1 MQTKST
7 KRHISMVS
15 LVFLVLFSVLNVW
28 APVIQA
34 AVMKSPVDEINISRT
49 DGTTSEPYQAS
60 DGMKVEVKW
69 SAKEQ
74 IKSGDQFT
82 IDMPKEF
89 RKDLMNLSFP
99 LKDAEGKIVGTC
111 DMKNGLLTCTMGDYV
126 DGKNNIKG
134 SLFVE
139 FYFNLEAYDGVEKIP
154 LEFNVDGQIVNKEV
168 SVSNTTERP
177 KPQPNTDNLLKW
189 GSYNQEDPS
198 IADWL
203 VYVNATGTEMQDLKL
218 TDTLG
223 PGHELITDS
232 VVLEEAVFEDGYVP
246 TNTEP
251 ADLSKIKIN
260 ATKTG
265 FTIEFPDS
273 SKGYILR
280 YKTKITNPAAKPH
293 KNTVKLE
300 GKNIK
305 TEEKVGQVFVS
316 GGGGTGSG
324 DDNPPSIEK
333 NIVDENGKLVENQ
346 QLAQMD
352 QPIQY
357 QVGTHIPNNP
367 PKYTSMVISDDLEDV
382 LEVLE
387 AKVYDQSG
395 QDITS
400 KGTLKIDKQKS
411 EVTFTFGESFDY
423 KSYEDQIINLN
434 IKAKIKAGADLSS
447 YVDKKIPNKAELH
460 FDDKKLTSKEVTVT
474 PPEPPKDGTVAIHKI
489 DAEDPNKELTGAE
502 FEVRNSEDKVV
513 AVLKTGEKG
522 FSAPQ
527 TLAPGTYKIYEKVAP
542 EGYQKLTS
550 PVEVT
555 LQAGETKTIEIK
567 NTMQKGQIELKKI
580 DSENGGKALANA
592 EFDIVKDGVAVEHI
606 ITDKDGKAIS
616 KPLALGKYILKETKA
631 PEGYQLKEKEFEV
644 NVTGDGIFPITV
656 ENAMVDKGNVEI
668 TKVDKESGAVLA
680 GVEFEV
686 QDEKDKVVRK
696 VVTDKDGKAN
706 VSDLSVG
713 KYKLVETK
721 SLPGYKK
728 LTESVSF
735 EIKKGMTTVL
745 SLKVENEQL
754 DKGSLEIT
762 KVDKDSQ
769 KVLEGVVFEVQDE
782 KGKVVKK
789 VTTDKDG
796 KANVSDLSVG
806 KYKLVE
812 TEGLPGYKK
821 LTEPV
826 SFEIKKGMTEVLS
839 LKVENEQLDKGSVE
853 IIKVDKDSQ
862 KALEGVVFE
871 VQDEAGKVIKKV
883 TTDKNG
889 KAKIADLSVGKY
901 KLVEV
906 ESLPDYK
913 KLTEPVS
920 FEIKKGMTEVLSL
933 KVENEMVD
941 TGSVEITKIDKDNK
955 APLAGVTFVVQD
967 EKGNE
972 VKKVTTDKDGKA
984 NVSDLPVGK
993 YELVEVESLPGYK
1006 KLEKPVSFEI
1016 KKGMTKSLTFTVENE
1031 MVDTGNVE
1039 ITKIDKDSKAP
1050 LEGVVFEVRDS
1061 KGKVVT
1067 KVTTDKDGKANVSD
1081 LSIGKYELV
1090 EVETPAGY
1098 KPLEK
1103 PISFEIE
1110 KGRVTAL
1117 QLTVENELV
1126 DTGNVEI
1133 TKVDKENKD
1142 ALADAVFE
1150 IQDEAGQVVA
1160 KITTDKKGHA
1170 QVTNLSVGTYKLVEV
1185 NAPKGYKQ
1193 LVDPITF
1200 QIEKG
1205 MTKSLALTVENEMLD
1220 KGNVEIKKVDKEG
1233 QKALAGVVFE
1243 VQDEAGKVVTEVT
1256 TDKSGKANVSD
1267 LSVGKYKLVEKA
1279 GLSGYKKLTEP
1290 VSFEIKKGM
1299 TKVLSLKVENELL
1312 DKGSVEITKVDKES
1326 GAVLAGVT
1334 FEVQDEKD
1342 KVVTKVTTDKD
1353 GKATI
1358 SDLSV
1363 GKYKLVE
1370 VESLP
1375 GYKKLAKP
1383 VSFEIK
1389 KGMTEVLSIKVENEL
1404 LDKGSVEITK
1414 VDKDSQKALAG
1425 VVFEVQDEQGKV
1437 VTEVT
1442 TDKEG
1447 KAKISD
1453 LSVGKYK
1460 LVEKAGLPG
1469 YKKLTEPV
1477 SFEITKGMT
1486 TVLSMKVENEQ
1497 LDKGSVEIT
1506 KVDKDSQKVLAGVV
1520 FEVQDE
1526 AGKVVT
1532 EVTTDKD
1539 GKAKV
1544 SDLSV
1549 GKYKLV
1555 EKAGLPGY
1563 KKLTEPVSFEIK
1575 KGMTKVLSLKVEN
1588 ELLDKGSVEITKVDK
1603 ESDAVL
1609 AGVTFEVQD
1618 EKDKV
1623 VTQVT
1628 TDKDGK
1634 ATISDLSVGKYK
1646 LVEVES
1652 LPGYKKLEKPVPFE
1666 IKKGMTK
1673 SLAFTVENEMVD
1685 TGNVEITKIDKDS
1698 KAPLEGIVFEV
1709 RDSKGKVV
1717 AKVTTD
1723 KAGKA
1728 NVSDLSIGKYEL
1740 VEVETPAGY
1749 KPLEKPILFEIEKGR
1764 VTALQLTVEN
1774 ELVDTGNVEI
1784 TKVDKENKDALA
1796 DAVFEIQDEA
1806 GQVVAKITTDK
1817 KGHAQVTNLS
1827 VGTYK
1832 LVEVKAPKG
1841 YKQLV
1846 DPITFQIEKGM
1857 TKSLALT
1864 VENEMLDKGN
1874 VEITKV
1880 DKESQKALAGVVFEV
1895 QDEQGKVV
1903 TEVTTDKEGK
1913 ATISDLSVGKYKLV
1927 EKESLPGYKKLA
1939 EPVSFEIKKGMT
1951 KVLSLKVENELVDKG
1966 SVEITKVDKESGVVL
1981 AGVTFEVQDEK
1992 GKVVTEVKTDKDGKA
2007 KIADLS
2013 VGKYKLVEKESLPGY
2028 KKLTEPVSFEIKK
2041 GMTEVLSMKVENEQ
2055 LDKGS
2060 VEITKVDKDSQK
2072 VLEGVVFE
2080 VQDEQGKVVTEVK
2093 TDKEGKAKVSDL
2105 SVGKYK
2111 LVEKAGL
2118 PGYKKLTEPVSFEI
2132 KKGMTEVLSLKIE
2145 NEMIDTGNVEITKID
2160 KDNKAPLAGVVF
2172 EVQDETGKV
2181 VTKVTTDKEG
2191 KANVSDLSVGKYK
2204 IVEVESLPGYKKL
2217 EKPVPFEITKGMT
2230 KSLAFTVENEMVDT
2244 GNVEITKIDKDS
2256 KAPLEGVV
2264 FEVRD
2269 SKGKVVTKVKT
2280 DKDGKVNVSDLSI
2293 GKYELVEVETPAGYK
2308 PLEKPISFEIE
2319 KGRVT
2324 ALQLTVENEL
2334 VDTGNVEITKVDKE
2348 NKDALADAVFEIQDK
2363 AGQVI
2368 AKITTDKKG
2377 HAQVTNLS
2385 VGTYKLVEVKAPK
2398 GYKQLVNPITFQV
2411 EKGMTKSLALTVENE
2426 MIDTGSVEITKVDR
2440 DSQKALEGVV
2450 FEVQDEQGKVVTEV
2464 TTDKEGK
2471 VKVSDLS
2478 VGSYKLVE
2486 VESLPGYKKLTE
2498 PVSFEIKKGM
2508 TEVLSLKVENELV
2521 DKGSVEITKMAAE
2534 SKNILSGAVFEVH
2547 DEKGKIVVRVT
2558 TDKDGKAKV
2567 SDLSVGNYTLVE
2579 VEAPKGYE
2587 KLTNPIPFE
2596 ITKGMISSV
2605 QLEVLNKLSHLAP
2618 PGPEKPETTGPEKP
2632 ETTDPEKPETTD
2644 PENPGTTDPEKPG
2657 TTNPEKP
2664 GTTNPEKPGT
2674 TNPEKPGT
2682 TNPEKPGTTDPEK
2695 PEKELPKTGQK
2706 MPVEP
2711 YMGALL
2717 VMMSFGLLALGRKK
2731 QR

>member
-1 MQTKST
+1 MQMKST

-69 SAKEQ
+69 SAKEK

-89 RKDLMNLSFP
+89 RKDLMNMSFP
-99 LKDAEGKIVGTC
+99 LKDAEGKTVGTC
-111 DMKNGLLTCTMGDYV
+111 EMKKGLLTCTMGDYV
-126 DGKNNIKG
+126 EGKNNIKG

-139 FYFNLEAYDGVEKIP
+139 FYFGLEAYDGVKEIP

-168 SVSNTTERP
+168 SVNNTTERP
-177 KPQPNTDNLLKW
+177 KPQPNTENLLKW
-189 GSYNQEDPS
+189 GSYNQENPS

-232 VVLEEAVFEDGYVP
+232 VVLEEAVFEDGYAP
-246 TNTEP
+246 TNIKP
-251 ADLSKIKIN
+251 ADLSNIKIN

-280 YKTKITNPAAKPH
+280 YKTKVTNPAAKPH

-316 GGGGTGSG
+316 GGGGSGSG
-324 DDNPPSIEK
+324 DNNPPSIEK
-333 NIVDENGKLVENQ
+333 NIVDENGKLVENE
-346 QLAQMD
+346 QLTQMD
-352 QPIQY
+352 QVIQY
-357 QVGTHIPNNP
+357 QVGTHIPNDP

-387 AKVYDQSG
+387 AKVYDQNG

-400 KGTLKIDKQKS
+400 KGTLNIDKQRS

-423 KSYEDQIINLN
+423 KSYEDQIINLS
-434 IKAKIKAGADLSS
+434 IKAKIKNNADLSS

-460 FDDKKLTSKEVTVT
+460 FDDKTLTSKEVTIT
-474 PPEPPKDGTVAIHKI
+474 PPEAPKDGTVSIHKI
-489 DAEDPNKELTGAE
+489 DAENPNKGLKGAE
-502 FEVRNSEDKVV
+502 FEVRNSANEVV
-513 AVLKTGEKG
+513 AKLKTDEKG
-522 FSAPQ
+522 FSVPQ
-527 TLAPGTYKIYEKVAP
+527 TLAPGTYKVYETVAP

-567 NTMQKGQIELKKI
+567 NTMQKGQIEVKKI
-580 DSENGGKALANA
+580 DSENGEKPLANA
-592 EFDIVKDGVAVEHI
+592 EFDIVKDSVVVEHI
-606 ITDKDGKAIS
+606 VTDKDGKAIS
-616 KPLALGKYILKETKA
+616 KPLAPGKYILKETKA
-631 PEGYQLKEKEFEV
+631 PEGYQLKETEFEV
-644 NVTGDGIFPITV
+644 NVTGDGIFPIQV

-668 TKVDKESGAVLA
+668 TKVDKENGAVLA

-686 QDEKDKVVRK
+686 QDEKDGVVRK

-728 LTESVSF
+728 LTEPVPFEIKKGMTKALAIKVENEQLDKGSVEITKIDKDSQKVLEGVVFEVQDEQGKVVTEVKTDKDGKAKISDLSVGKYKLVETKSLPGYKKLTDSVSF
-735 EIKKGMTTVL
+735 EITKGMTTVL

-754 DKGSLEIT
+754 DKGSVEIT
-762 KVDKDSQ
+762 KVDKDN
-769 KVLEGVVFEVQDE
+769 KKALKGVVFEVQDE
-782 KGKVVKK
+782 AGTVVKEVK
-789 VTTDKDG
+789 TDKDG
-796 KANVSDLSVG
+796 KAKISDLSVG

-812 TEGLPGYKK
+812 KESLPGYKK
-821 LTEPV
+821 LTDPV
-826 SFEIKKGMTEVLS
+826 LFEIKKGMTEVLS
-839 LKVENEQLDKGSVE
+839 LK
-853 IIKVDKDSQ
+853 I
-862 KALEGVVFE
+862 
-871 VQDEAGKVIKKV
+871 
-883 TTDKNG
+883 
-889 KAKIADLSVGKY
+889 
-901 KLVEV
+901 
-906 ESLPDYK
+906 
-913 KLTEPVS
+913 
-920 FEIKKGMTEVLSL
+920 
-933 KVENEMVD
+933 ENEMVD
-941 TGSVEITKIDKDNK
+941 TGNVEITKIDKDNK
-955 APLAGVTFVVQD
+955 APLAGVTFIVQD

-972 VKKVTTDKDGKA
+972 VTKVTTDKDGKA

-1016 KKGMTKSLTFTVENE
+1016 KKGMTEVLSLKVENE

-1050 LEGVVFEVRDS
+1050 LENVVFEVRDS
-1061 KGKVVT
+1061 KGKVVA
-1067 KVTTDKDGKANVSD
+1067 KVTTDKEGKANVSD
-1081 LSIGKYELV
+1081 LPIGKYELV

-1117 QLTVENELV
+1117 KLTVENELV

-1150 IQDEAGQVVA
+1150 IQDAAGQVVA
-1160 KITTDKKGHA
+1160 KITTDKKGQA

-1185 NAPKGYKQ
+1185 KAPKGYKQ

-1220 KGNVEIKKVDKEG
+1220 KGNVEITKVDKDS
-1233 QKALAGVVFE
+1233 QKVLEGVVFE
-1243 VQDEAGKVVTEVT
+1243 VQDDKGKVVTEVT
-1256 TDKSGKANVSD
+1256 TDKEGKATISD
-1267 LSVGKYKLVEKA
+1267 LSVGKYKLVEKES
-1279 GLSGYKKLTEP
+1279 LPGYKKLTEP

-1342 KVVTKVTTDKD
+1342 KVVTKVKTDKE

-1389 KGMTEVLSIKVENEL
+1389 KGMTEVLSL
-1404 LDKGSVEITK
+1404 
-1414 VDKDSQKALAG
+1414 
-1425 VVFEVQDEQGKV
+1425 
-1437 VTEVT
+1437 
-1442 TDKEG
+1442 
-1447 KAKISD
+1447 
-1453 LSVGKYK
+1453 
-1460 LVEKAGLPG
+1460 
-1469 YKKLTEPV
+1469 
-1477 SFEITKGMT
+1477 
-1486 TVLSMKVENEQ
+1486 KVENEQ

-1506 KVDKDSQKVLAGVV
+1506 KVDKDSQKALEGVT

-1526 AGKVVT
+1526 KGKVVT
-1532 EVTTDKD
+1532 KVKTDKE
-1539 GKAKV
+1539 GKAKI

-1549 GKYKLV
+1549 GNYKLV
-1555 EKAGLPGY
+1555 EVESLPGY

-1575 KGMTKVLSLKVEN
+1575 KGMTEVLSLKVEN
-1588 ELLDKGSVEITKVDK
+1588 ELVDKGSVEITKVDK
-1603 ESDAVL
+1603 DSQKVL
-1609 AGVTFEVQD
+1609 EGVVFEVQD
-1618 EKDKV
+1618 EQGKV
-1623 VTQVT
+1623 VTEVK
-1628 TDKDGK
+1628 TDKNGK
-1634 ATISDLSVGKYK
+1634 AKISDLSVGKYK
-1646 LVEVES
+1646 LVEKESLPGYKKLTEPVSFEIKKGMTEVLSLKIENEMVDTGNVEITKIDKDNKAPLAGVVFEVQDDKGKVVTKVTTDKAGKATVSDLSVGKYKLVEVDS

-1673 SLAFTVENEMVD
+1673 SLTFTVENEMVD

-1698 KAPLEGIVFEV
+1698 KAPLENVVFEV

-1723 KAGKA
+1723 KEGKA
-1728 NVSDLSIGKYEL
+1728 NVSNLSIGKYEL

-1749 KPLEKPILFEIEKGR
+1749 KPLEKPVSFGIEKGR

-1774 ELVDTGNVEI
+1774 ELVDVGNIEI

-1796 DAVFEIQDEA
+1796 DAVFEIQDAA

-1817 KGHAQVTNLS
+1817 KGQAQVTNLS

-1874 VEITKV
+1874 VEV
-1880 DKESQKALAGVVFEV
+1880 
-1895 QDEQGKVV
+1895 
-1903 TEVTTDKEGK
+1903 
-1913 ATISDLSVGKYKLV
+1913 
-1927 EKESLPGYKKLA
+1927 
-1939 EPVSFEIKKGMT
+1939 
-1951 KVLSLKVENELVDKG
+1951 
-1966 SVEITKVDKESGVVL
+1966 
-1981 AGVTFEVQDEK
+1981 
-1992 GKVVTEVKTDKDGKA
+1992 
-2007 KIADLS
+2007 
-2013 VGKYKLVEKESLPGY
+2013 
-2028 KKLTEPVSFEIKK
+2028 
-2041 GMTEVLSMKVENEQ
+2041 
-2055 LDKGS
+2055 
-2060 VEITKVDKDSQK
+2060 TKVDKDSQK

-2080 VQDEQGKVVTEVK
+2080 VQDEQGKVVTEV
-2093 TDKEGKAKVSDL
+2093 
-2105 SVGKYK
+2105 
-2111 LVEKAGL
+2111 
-2118 PGYKKLTEPVSFEI
+2118 
-2132 KKGMTEVLSLKIE
+2132 
-2145 NEMIDTGNVEITKID
+2145 
-2160 KDNKAPLAGVVF
+2160 
-2172 EVQDETGKV
+2172 
-2181 VTKVTTDKEG
+2181 TTDKEG

-2204 IVEVESLPGYKKL
+2204 
-2217 EKPVPFEITKGMT
+2217 
-2230 KSLAFTVENEMVDT
+2230 
-2244 GNVEITKIDKDS
+2244 
-2256 KAPLEGVV
+2256 
-2264 FEVRD
+2264 
-2269 SKGKVVTKVKT
+2269 
-2280 DKDGKVNVSDLSI
+2280 
-2293 GKYELVEVETPAGYK
+2293 LVE
-2308 PLEKPISFEIE
+2308 
-2319 KGRVT
+2319 
-2324 ALQLTVENEL
+2324 
-2334 VDTGNVEITKVDKE
+2334 TK
-2348 NKDALADAVFEIQDK
+2348 
-2363 AGQVI
+2363 
-2368 AKITTDKKG
+2368 
-2377 HAQVTNLS
+2377 
-2385 VGTYKLVEVKAPK
+2385 
-2398 GYKQLVNPITFQV
+2398 
-2411 EKGMTKSLALTVENE
+2411 
-2426 MIDTGSVEITKVDR
+2426 
-2440 DSQKALEGVV
+2440 
-2450 FEVQDEQGKVVTEV
+2450 
-2464 TTDKEGK
+2464 
-2471 VKVSDLS
+2471 
-2478 VGSYKLVE
+2478 
-2486 VESLPGYKKLTE
+2486 SLPGYKKLTE

-2508 TEVLSLKVENELV
+2508 TKVLSLKVENEQL

-2534 SKNILSGAVFEVH
+2534 SKEVLSGAVFEVH
-2547 DEKGKIVVRVT
+2547 DEKGKVVVKVT
-2558 TDKDGKAKV
+2558 TDKDGKAKIA
-2567 SDLSVGNYTLVE
+2567 DLSVGNYTLVE

-2596 ITKGMISSV
+2596 ITNGMINAV
-2605 QLEVLNKLSHLAP
+2605 QLEVLNKLNHLAP
-2618 PGPEKPETTGPEKP
+2618 PGPETP
-2632 ETTDPEKPETTD
+2632 
-2644 PENPGTTDPEKPG
+2644 DPEKPG
-2657 TTNPEKP
+2657 TPDPEKPGTPNPEKP
-2664 GTTNPEKPGT
+2664 GTPDPEKPGTPNPEKPGT
-2674 TNPEKPGT
+2674 PDPEKPGTPNPEKPGT
-2682 TNPEKPGTTDPEK
+2682 PNPEKPGTPNPEKPGTPDPEKPGTPDPEKPGTPNSEK

-2717 VMMSFGLLALGRKK
+2717 VMMSFGLFVLGRKQ

>member
-1 MQTKST
+1 MQMKST

-34 AVMKSPVDEINISRT
+34 AVIKNPVDEINISRT

-69 SAKEQ
+69 SAKEK

-89 RKDLMNLSFP
+89 RKDLMNMSFP
-99 LKDAEGKIVGTC
+99 LKDAEGKTVGTC
-111 DMKNGLLTCTMGDYV
+111 EMKKGLLTCTMGDYV
-126 DGKNNIKG
+126 EGKNNVKG

-139 FYFNLEAYDGVEKIP
+139 FYFGLEAYDGVKEIP

-168 SVSNTTERP
+168 SVNNTTERP
-177 KPQPNTDNLLKW
+177 KPHPNTDNLLKW

-232 VVLEEAVFEDGYVP
+232 LVLEEAVFEDGYAP
-246 TNTEP
+246 TNIKP
-251 ADLSKIKIN
+251 ADLSKIKIK

-305 TEEKVGQVFVS
+305 TEEKVGEVFVS

-324 DDNPPSIEK
+324 DDHPPSIEK
-333 NIVDENGKLVENQ
+333 NIVDESGKLVENQ

-357 QVGTHIPNNP
+357 QVGTHIPNDP

-387 AKVYDQSG
+387 AKVYDQNG

-423 KSYEDQIINLN
+423 KSYEDQIINLS
-434 IKAKIKAGADLSS
+434 IKAKIKANADLSS

-460 FDDKKLTSKEVTVT
+460 FDDNNLTSNEVTVT

-489 DAEDPNKELTGAE
+489 DAEDPTKGLTGAE
-502 FEVRNSEDKVV
+502 FEVRDSEDKVV

-527 TLAPGTYKIYEKVAP
+527 TLAPGMYKVYEKVAP
-542 EGYQKLTS
+542 GGYQKLTS

-555 LQAGETKTIEIK
+555 LQAGETKAIEIK
-567 NTMQKGQIELKKI
+567 NTLQKGQIELKKI
-580 DSENGGKALANA
+580 DSENGEKPLANA
-592 EFDIVKDGVAVEHI
+592 EFDIVKDGVVVEHI

-616 KPLALGKYILKETKA
+616 KPLAPGKYILKETKA
-631 PEGYQLKEKEFEV
+631 PEGYQLKETEFEV

-656 ENAMVDKGNVEI
+656 ENAMTDKGNVEI
-668 TKVDKESGAVLA
+668 TKVDKENGSVLA

-686 QDEKDKVVRK
+686 QDEKGEVVRK
-696 VVTDKDGKAN
+696 VTTDKEGKAN

-728 LTESVSF
+728 LTEPVSF
-735 EIKKGMTTVL
+735 EITKGMTKVL

-754 DKGSLEIT
+754 ENGSVEIT

-769 KVLEGVVFEVQDE
+769 KALKGVVFEVRDE
-782 KGKVVKK
+782 KDKVVKE
-789 VTTDKDG
+789 VTTDKEG

-812 TEGLPGYKK
+812 TKSLPGYKK

-826 SFEIKKGMTEVLS
+826 SFEITKGMTKVLL

-853 IIKVDKDSQ
+853 ITKVDKDSQ
-862 KALEGVVFE
+862 KALKGVVFE
-871 VQDEAGKVIKKV
+871 VRDEKDKVVKEV
-883 TTDKNG
+883 TTDKDG
-889 KAKIADLSVGKY
+889 KATIDDLSVGKY
-901 KLVEV
+901 KLVEK
-906 ESLPDYK
+906 ESLPGYK
-913 KLTEPVS
+913 KLIEPVS
-920 FEIKKGMTEVLSL
+920 FEITKGMTEVLSL
-933 KVENEMVD
+933 KIENEMVD
-941 TGSVEITKIDKDNK
+941 TGNVEITKIDKDNK

-984 NVSDLPVGK
+984 NVSDLSVGK

-1016 KKGMTKSLTFTVENE
+1016 KKGMTEVLSLKVENE

-1050 LEGVVFEVRDS
+1050 LENVVFEVRDL
-1061 KGKVVT
+1061 KGKVVA
-1067 KVTTDKDGKANVSD
+1067 KVTTDKEGKANVSD

-1090 EVETPAGY
+1090 EVGTPAGY

-1103 PISFEIE
+1103 PILFEIE

-1117 QLTVENELV
+1117 KLTVENELV

-1142 ALADAVFE
+1142 ALADAVFD

-1160 KITTDKKGHA
+1160 KITTDKKGQA
-1170 QVTNLSVGTYKLVEV
+1170 KVTNLSVGTYKLVEV
-1185 NAPKGYKQ
+1185 KAPKGYKQ

-1220 KGNVEIKKVDKEG
+1220 KGN
-1233 QKALAGVVFE
+1233 
-1243 VQDEAGKVVTEVT
+1243 
-1256 TDKSGKANVSD
+1256 
-1267 LSVGKYKLVEKA
+1267 
-1279 GLSGYKKLTEP
+1279 
-1290 VSFEIKKGM
+1290 
-1299 TKVLSLKVENELL
+1299 
-1312 DKGSVEITKVDKES
+1312 
-1326 GAVLAGVT
+1326 
-1334 FEVQDEKD
+1334 
-1342 KVVTKVTTDKD
+1342 
-1353 GKATI
+1353 
-1358 SDLSV
+1358 
-1363 GKYKLVE
+1363 
-1370 VESLP
+1370 
-1375 GYKKLAKP
+1375 
-1383 VSFEIK
+1383 
-1389 KGMTEVLSIKVENEL
+1389 
-1404 LDKGSVEITK
+1404 VEITK

-1460 LVEKAGLPG
+1460 LVEK
-1469 YKKLTEPV
+1469 E
-1477 SFEITKGMT
+1477 S
-1486 TVLSMKVENEQ
+1486 
-1497 LDKGSVEIT
+1497 
-1506 KVDKDSQKVLAGVV
+1506 
-1520 FEVQDE
+1520 
-1526 AGKVVT
+1526 
-1532 EVTTDKD
+1532 
-1539 GKAKV
+1539 
-1544 SDLSV
+1544 
-1549 GKYKLV
+1549 
-1555 EKAGLPGY
+1555 LPGY

-1603 ESDAVL
+1603 ESGALL

-1618 EKDKV
+1618 EKGKV
-1623 VTQVT
+1623 VTKVT
-1628 TDKDGK
+1628 TDKEGKAKIADLSVGKYKLVEVESLPGYKKLAKPVSFEIKKGLTEVLSLKVENELVDKGSVEITKVDKDSQKVLEGVVFEIQDEAGKVVTKVTTDKEGKAKISDLSVGNYKLVEAESLPGYKKLTEPVSFEIKKGMTEVLSLKVENELVDKGSVEITKVDKDSQKVLAGVVFEVQDEKGKVVTEVKTDKNGKAKISDLSVGKYKLVEKESLPGYKQLTEPVSFEIKKGMTEVLLLKIENEMVDKGSVEITKVDKDSQKVLAGVVFEVQDDKGKVVTKVTTDKAGK
-1634 ATISDLSVGKYK
+1634 ATVADLSVGKYK

-1666 IKKGMTK
+1666 ITKGMTK

-1685 TGNVEITKIDKDS
+1685 TGNIEITKIDKDS
-1698 KAPLEGIVFEV
+1698 KAPLENVVFEV

-1723 KAGKA
+1723 KEGKA

-1749 KPLEKPILFEIEKGR
+1749 KPLEKPISFEIEKGR

-1774 ELVDTGNVEI
+1774 ELVDVGNVEI
-1784 TKVDKENKDALA
+1784 TKVDKETKDALA
-1796 DAVFEIQDEA
+1796 DAVFEIQDAA

-1874 VEITKV
+1874 VEV
-1880 DKESQKALAGVVFEV
+1880 
-1895 QDEQGKVV
+1895 
-1903 TEVTTDKEGK
+1903 
-1913 ATISDLSVGKYKLV
+1913 
-1927 EKESLPGYKKLA
+1927 
-1939 EPVSFEIKKGMT
+1939 
-1951 KVLSLKVENELVDKG
+1951 
-1966 SVEITKVDKESGVVL
+1966 
-1981 AGVTFEVQDEK
+1981 
-1992 GKVVTEVKTDKDGKA
+1992 
-2007 KIADLS
+2007 
-2013 VGKYKLVEKESLPGY
+2013 
-2028 KKLTEPVSFEIKK
+2028 
-2041 GMTEVLSMKVENEQ
+2041 
-2055 LDKGS
+2055 
-2060 VEITKVDKDSQK
+2060 TKVDKDSQK

-2080 VQDEQGKVVTEVK
+2080 VQDEQGKVVTKVT

-2111 LVEKAGL
+2111 LVE
-2118 PGYKKLTEPVSFEI
+2118 T
-2132 KKGMTEVLSLKIE
+2132 
-2145 NEMIDTGNVEITKID
+2145 
-2160 KDNKAPLAGVVF
+2160 
-2172 EVQDETGKV
+2172 
-2181 VTKVTTDKEG
+2181 
-2191 KANVSDLSVGKYK
+2191 
-2204 IVEVESLPGYKKL
+2204 
-2217 EKPVPFEITKGMT
+2217 
-2230 KSLAFTVENEMVDT
+2230 
-2244 GNVEITKIDKDS
+2244 
-2256 KAPLEGVV
+2256 
-2264 FEVRD
+2264 
-2269 SKGKVVTKVKT
+2269 
-2280 DKDGKVNVSDLSI
+2280 
-2293 GKYELVEVETPAGYK
+2293 
-2308 PLEKPISFEIE
+2308 
-2319 KGRVT
+2319 
-2324 ALQLTVENEL
+2324 
-2334 VDTGNVEITKVDKE
+2334 
-2348 NKDALADAVFEIQDK
+2348 
-2363 AGQVI
+2363 
-2368 AKITTDKKG
+2368 
-2377 HAQVTNLS
+2377 
-2385 VGTYKLVEVKAPK
+2385 
-2398 GYKQLVNPITFQV
+2398 
-2411 EKGMTKSLALTVENE
+2411 
-2426 MIDTGSVEITKVDR
+2426 
-2440 DSQKALEGVV
+2440 
-2450 FEVQDEQGKVVTEV
+2450 
-2464 TTDKEGK
+2464 
-2471 VKVSDLS
+2471 
-2478 VGSYKLVE
+2478 
-2486 VESLPGYKKLTE
+2486 ESLPGYKKLTE
-2498 PVSFEIKKGM
+2498 PVSFEIKKGL
-2508 TEVLSLKVENELV
+2508 TEVLLLKVENEQL

-2534 SKNILSGAVFEVH
+2534 SKNVLSGAVFEVH
-2547 DEKGKIVVRVT
+2547 DEKGKVVTKVT
-2558 TDKDGKAKV
+2558 TDKEGKAKV
-2567 SDLSVGNYTLVE
+2567 SDLSVGHYTLVE

-2596 ITKGMISSV
+2596 ITKGMISPV
-2605 QLEVLNKLSHLAP
+2605 QLEVLNKLTSLAP
-2618 PGPEKPETTGPEKP
+2618 PGPEKP

-2644 PENPGTTDPEKPG
+2644 PEKPETTDPEKPE
-2657 TTNPEKP
+2657 TTDPEKP
-2664 GTTNPEKPGT
+2664 ETTDPEKPET
-2674 TNPEKPGT
+2674 TDPEKPET
-2682 TNPEKPGTTDPEK
+2682 TDPEKPETTDPEKPETTDPEK

-2717 VMMSFGLLALGRKK
+2717 IMMSFGLLVLGRKQ

>member
-1 MQTKST
+1 MQMKST

-69 SAKEQ
+69 SAKEK

-89 RKDLMNLSFP
+89 RKDLMNMSFP
-99 LKDAEGKIVGTC
+99 LKDAEGKTVGTC
-111 DMKNGLLTCTMGDYV
+111 EMKKGLLTCTMGDYV
-126 DGKNNIKG
+126 EGKNNIKG

-139 FYFNLEAYDGVEKIP
+139 FYFGLEAYDGVKEIP

-168 SVSNTTERP
+168 SVNNTTERP
-177 KPQPNTDNLLKW
+177 KPQPNTENLLKW

-232 VVLEEAVFEDGYVP
+232 VVLEEAVFEDGYAP
-246 TNTEP
+246 TNIKP
-251 ADLSKIKIN
+251 ADLSNIKIN

-280 YKTKITNPAAKPH
+280 YKTKVTNPAAKPH

-316 GGGGTGSG
+316 GGGGSGSG

-333 NIVDENGKLVENQ
+333 NIVDEIGKSVEHQ
-346 QLAQMD
+346 QLTQMD

-357 QVGTHIPNNP
+357 QVGTHIPKDP

-387 AKVYDQSG
+387 AKVYDQNG

-423 KSYEDQIINLN
+423 KSYEDQIINLS
-434 IKAKIKAGADLSS
+434 IKAKIKNNADLSS

-460 FDDKKLTSKEVTVT
+460 FDDKTLTSKEVTIT
-474 PPEPPKDGTVAIHKI
+474 PPEAPKDGTVSIHKI
-489 DAEDPNKELTGAE
+489 DAEDSNKGLKGAE
-502 FEVRNSEDKVV
+502 FEVRNSANEVV
-513 AVLKTGEKG
+513 AKLKTDEKG
-522 FSAPQ
+522 FSVPQ
-527 TLAPGTYKIYEKVAP
+527 TLAPGTYKVYETVAP

-567 NTMQKGQIELKKI
+567 NTMQKGQIEVKKI
-580 DSENGGKALANA
+580 DSENGEKPLANA
-592 EFDIVKDGVAVEHI
+592 EFDIVKDGVVVEHI
-606 ITDKDGKAIS
+606 VTDKDGKAIS
-616 KPLALGKYILKETKA
+616 KPLAPGKYILKETKA
-631 PEGYQLKEKEFEV
+631 PEGYQLKETEFEV
-644 NVTGDGIFPITV
+644 NVTGDGIFPIQV
-656 ENAMVDKGNVEI
+656 ENAMVDKGNIEI
-668 TKVDKESGAVLA
+668 TKVDKENGAVLA

-686 QDEKDKVVRK
+686 QDEKDGVVRK

-728 LTESVSF
+728 LTEPVPFEIKKGMTKALAIKVENEQLDKGSVEITKIDKDSQKVLEGVVFEVQDEQGKVVTEVKTDKDGKAKISDLLVGKYKLVETKSLPGYKKLTDSVSF
-735 EIKKGMTTVL
+735 EITKGMTTVL

-754 DKGSLEIT
+754 DKGSVEIT
-762 KVDKDSQ
+762 KVDKDN
-769 KVLEGVVFEVQDE
+769 KKALKGVVFEVQDE
-782 KGKVVKK
+782 AGTVVKEVK
-789 VTTDKDG
+789 TDKNG
-796 KANVSDLSVG
+796 KAKISDLSVG

-812 TEGLPGYKK
+812 KESLPGYKK
-821 LTEPV
+821 LTDPV

-839 LKVENEQLDKGSVE
+839 LK
-853 IIKVDKDSQ
+853 I
-862 KALEGVVFE
+862 
-871 VQDEAGKVIKKV
+871 
-883 TTDKNG
+883 
-889 KAKIADLSVGKY
+889 
-901 KLVEV
+901 
-906 ESLPDYK
+906 
-913 KLTEPVS
+913 
-920 FEIKKGMTEVLSL
+920 
-933 KVENEMVD
+933 ENEMVD
-941 TGSVEITKIDKDNK
+941 TGNIEITKIDKDNK
-955 APLAGVTFVVQD
+955 APLAGVTFIVQD

-972 VKKVTTDKDGKA
+972 VTKVTTDKDGKA

-1016 KKGMTKSLTFTVENE
+1016 KKGMTEVLSLKVENE

-1050 LEGVVFEVRDS
+1050 LENVVFEVRDS
-1061 KGKVVT
+1061 KGKVVA
-1067 KVTTDKDGKANVSD
+1067 KVTTDKEGKANVSD
-1081 LSIGKYELV
+1081 LPIGKYELV

-1117 QLTVENELV
+1117 KLTVENELV

-1150 IQDEAGQVVA
+1150 IQDAAGQVVA
-1160 KITTDKKGHA
+1160 KITTDKKG
-1170 QVTNLSVGTYKLVEV
+1170 Q
-1185 NAPKGYKQ
+1185 
-1193 LVDPITF
+1193 
-1200 QIEKG
+1200 
-1205 MTKSLALTVENEMLD
+1205 
-1220 KGNVEIKKVDKEG
+1220 
-1233 QKALAGVVFE
+1233 
-1243 VQDEAGKVVTEVT
+1243 
-1256 TDKSGKANVSD
+1256 
-1267 LSVGKYKLVEKA
+1267 
-1279 GLSGYKKLTEP
+1279 
-1290 VSFEIKKGM
+1290 
-1299 TKVLSLKVENELL
+1299 
-1312 DKGSVEITKVDKES
+1312 
-1326 GAVLAGVT
+1326 
-1334 FEVQDEKD
+1334 
-1342 KVVTKVTTDKD
+1342 
-1353 GKATI
+1353 
-1358 SDLSV
+1358 
-1363 GKYKLVE
+1363 
-1370 VESLP
+1370 
-1375 GYKKLAKP
+1375 
-1383 VSFEIK
+1383 
-1389 KGMTEVLSIKVENEL
+1389 
-1404 LDKGSVEITK
+1404 
-1414 VDKDSQKALAG
+1414 
-1425 VVFEVQDEQGKV
+1425 
-1437 VTEVT
+1437 
-1442 TDKEG
+1442 
-1447 KAKISD
+1447 
-1453 LSVGKYK
+1453 
-1460 LVEKAGLPG
+1460 
-1469 YKKLTEPV
+1469 
-1477 SFEITKGMT
+1477 
-1486 TVLSMKVENEQ
+1486 
-1497 LDKGSVEIT
+1497 
-1506 KVDKDSQKVLAGVV
+1506 
-1520 FEVQDE
+1520 
-1526 AGKVVT
+1526 
-1532 EVTTDKD
+1532 
-1539 GKAKV
+1539 
-1544 SDLSV
+1544 
-1549 GKYKLV
+1549 
-1555 EKAGLPGY
+1555 
-1563 KKLTEPVSFEIK
+1563 
-1575 KGMTKVLSLKVEN
+1575 
-1588 ELLDKGSVEITKVDK
+1588 
-1603 ESDAVL
+1603 
-1609 AGVTFEVQD
+1609 
-1618 EKDKV
+1618 
-1623 VTQVT
+1623 
-1628 TDKDGK
+1628 
-1634 ATISDLSVGKYK
+1634 
-1646 LVEVES
+1646 
-1652 LPGYKKLEKPVPFE
+1652 
-1666 IKKGMTK
+1666 
-1673 SLAFTVENEMVD
+1673 
-1685 TGNVEITKIDKDS
+1685 
-1698 KAPLEGIVFEV
+1698 
-1709 RDSKGKVV
+1709 
-1717 AKVTTD
+1717 
-1723 KAGKA
+1723 
-1728 NVSDLSIGKYEL
+1728 
-1740 VEVETPAGY
+1740 
-1749 KPLEKPILFEIEKGR
+1749 
-1764 VTALQLTVEN
+1764 
-1774 ELVDTGNVEI
+1774 
-1784 TKVDKENKDALA
+1784 
-1796 DAVFEIQDEA
+1796 
-1806 GQVVAKITTDK
+1806 
-1817 KGHAQVTNLS
+1817 AQVTNLS

-1880 DKESQKALAGVVFEV
+1880 DKDSQKVLEGVVFEV
-1895 QDEQGKVV
+1895 QDDKGKVV

-1913 ATISDLSVGKYKLV
+1913 ANVSELSVGKYKLV
-1927 EKESLPGYKKLA
+1927 ETKSLPGYKKLT

-1951 KVLSLKVENELVDKG
+1951 KVLSLKVENEQLDKG
-1966 SVEITKVDKESGVVL
+1966 SVEITKVDKESGAVL

-1992 GKVVTEVKTDKDGKA
+1992 DKVVTKVKTDKEGKATIFDLSVGKYKLVEVESLPGYKKLAKPVSFEIKKGMTEVLSLKVENEQLDKGSVEITKVDKDSQKTLAGVVFEVQDENGKVVTEVKTDKKGKA
-2007 KIADLS
+2007 KISDLS

-2041 GMTEVLSMKVENEQ
+2041 GMTEVLSLKVENEQLDKGSVEITKVDKDSQKVLEDVVFEVQDEQGKVVTEVTTDKKGKAKISDLSVGKYKLVEKESLPGYKKLTEPVSFEIKKGMTEVLSLKVENEQ

-2080 VQDEQGKVVTEVK
+2080 VQDEQSKVVTEVK
-2093 TDKEGKAKVSDL
+2093 TDKNGTAKISDL

-2111 LVEKAGL
+2111 LVEKESL

-2145 NEMIDTGNVEITKID
+2145 NEMVDTGNVEITKID

-2172 EVQDETGKV
+2172 EVQDEKGKV

-2191 KANVSDLSVGKYK
+2191 KATVADLSVGKYK
-2204 IVEVESLPGYKKL
+2204 LVEVESLPGYKKL

-2256 KAPLEGVV
+2256 KAPLENVV

-2269 SKGKVVTKVKT
+2269 SKGKVVAKVTT
-2280 DKDGKVNVSDLSI
+2280 DKEGKANVSDLSI

-2308 PLEKPISFEIE
+2308 PLEKPVSFEIE

-2334 VDTGNVEITKVDKE
+2334 VDVGNIEITKVDKE
-2348 NKDALADAVFEIQDK
+2348 NKDALADAVFEIQDA
-2363 AGQVI
+2363 AGQVV

-2377 HAQVTNLS
+2377 QAQVTNLS

-2398 GYKQLVNPITFQV
+2398 GYKQLVDPITFQI

-2426 MIDTGSVEITKVDR
+2426 MLDKGNVEVTKVDK
-2440 DSQKALEGVV
+2440 DSQKLLEGVV
-2450 FEVQDEQGKVVTEV
+2450 FEVQDDKGKVVTEV

-2471 VKVSDLS
+2471 ANVSELS
-2478 VGSYKLVE
+2478 VGKYKLVE
-2486 VESLPGYKKLTE
+2486 TKSLPGYKKLTE

-2508 TEVLSLKVENELV
+2508 TKVLSLKVENEQL

-2534 SKNILSGAVFEVH
+2534 SKEVLSGAVFEVH
-2547 DEKGKIVVRVT
+2547 DEKGKVVVKVT
-2558 TDKDGKAKV
+2558 TDKDGKAKIA
-2567 SDLSVGNYTLVE
+2567 DLSVGNYTLVE

-2596 ITKGMISSV
+2596 ITNGMINAV
-2605 QLEVLNKLSHLAP
+2605 QLEVLNKLNHLAP
-2618 PGPEKPETTGPEKP
+2618 PGPETP
-2632 ETTDPEKPETTD
+2632 
-2644 PENPGTTDPEKPG
+2644 DPEKPG
-2657 TTNPEKP
+2657 TPNPEKP
-2664 GTTNPEKPGT
+2664 GTPDPEKPGTPNPEKPGT
-2674 TNPEKPGT
+2674 PDPEKPGTPNPEKPGT
-2682 TNPEKPGTTDPEK
+2682 PDPEKPGTPDPEKPGTPNPEKPGTPNSEK

-2717 VMMSFGLLALGRKK
+2717 VMMSFGLFVLGRKQ